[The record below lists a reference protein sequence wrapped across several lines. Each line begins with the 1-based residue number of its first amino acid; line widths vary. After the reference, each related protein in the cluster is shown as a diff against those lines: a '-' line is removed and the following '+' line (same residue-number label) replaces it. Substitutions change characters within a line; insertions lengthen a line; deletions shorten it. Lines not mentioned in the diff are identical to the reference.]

1 MAELALGVAGLT
13 AGIPGL
19 VQVIGTLGKTLLQ
32 RVEHSGDQYHR
43 ELELVIRTT
52 KSQAQEIC
60 LYLHGLGHSVP
71 ELLKD
76 DILQIFQALR
86 SAFERLIRLV
96 PATNLGSQPA
106 QKPKLSASTK
116 AKIDSEVRTIEDWN
130 TRMFHRAMIFVN
142 FGEQKTAGTAQLQG
156 LPDEYRAVALKKV
169 EKLRHSVGE
178 SLEKAKDETKLLLNH
193 SEEQKEQTICAAL
206 PNSSL
211 EVRRS
216 KANDKSI
223 LVEYRTYSDS
233 ALERE
238 IQNQRRIVREVA
250 RILRRAD
257 PEFMGLL
264 YCDGFLW
271 DSLKCRFELQFPVP
285 SGLQNPRTLLDL
297 LTDSSSRRFGI
308 KHPLNQRIALAKS
321 IVMAVFVLHS
331 ASLVHKQIRPDNV
344 VIFEN
349 SPFPTSNPGTEKDP
363 PERQSYPYV
372 LGKPFLVGFDNVRKV
387 DAASLLLPVEDWK
400 KNIYLSPR
408 RQRLQQGDEFQM
420 QDDMYSVG
428 VVLIEMAFWA
438 SFQDKSAAQLG
449 KLVWQDASQ
458 SALKGPEQL
467 KKTYMSLA
475 AGAVPRKMGQRYAD
489 IVMACLTGL
498 ESEQDG
504 LKRLEDEDGI
514 VVGTRYMVEVISRLE
529 EISM

>member
-13 AGIPGL
+13 AGISGL

-32 RVEHSGDQYHR
+32 RVEHSGDQYHK

-60 LYLHGLGHSVP
+60 LHLHGLGQSVP
-71 ELLKD
+71 ESLKD

-86 SAFERLIRLV
+86 STFERLIRLV
-96 PATNLGSQPA
+96 PATNQA
-106 QKPKLSASTK
+106 AEKPKLSAATK
-116 AKIDSEVRTIEDWN
+116 AKIDSEVRAIEDWN

-142 FGEQKTAGTAQLQG
+142 FGQQKTAGTAQLRD

-169 EKLRHSVGE
+169 EKASRV
-178 SLEKAKDETKLLLNH
+178 K
-193 SEEQKEQTICAAL
+193 EQKEQTICVAL

-211 EVRRS
+211 ELRRS
-216 KANDKSI
+216 KIDDTSV

-238 IQNQRRIVREVA
+238 IHSQRRIVREVA

-257 PEFMGLL
+257 PELMGLL

-271 DSLKCRFELQFPVP
+271 DSLKCRFELHFPIP
-285 SGLQNPRTLLDL
+285 SGLQDPRTLLDL
-297 LTDSSSRRFGI
+297 LTDSSTRRFGI

-349 SPFPTSNPGTEKDP
+349 SPLPTGTQRDT
-363 PERQSYPYV
+363 PERQRYPYV
-372 LGKPFLVGFDNVRKV
+372 LGKPFLVGFDNVRNV

-420 QDDMYSVG
+420 EDDMYSVG
-428 VVLIEMAFWA
+428 VVLIEIAFWA

-449 KLVWQDASQ
+449 KLVWQDPSQ

-467 KKTYMSLA
+467 KKTYISLA
-475 AGAVPRKMGQRYAD
+475 AGAVPRKMGQKYAD

-498 ESEQDG
+498 ESEQGD

-514 VVGTRYMVEVISRLE
+514 VVGTRYMVEVISKLE
-529 EISM
+529 EIIM

>member
-32 RVEHSGDQYHR
+32 RVEHSGDQYHK

-60 LYLHGLGHSVP
+60 LHLHGLGQSVP
-71 ELLKD
+71 ESLKD

-86 SAFERLIRLV
+86 GTFERLIRLV
-96 PATNLGSQPA
+96 PATNQA
-106 QKPKLSASTK
+106 AEKPKLSAATK
-116 AKIDSEVRTIEDWN
+116 AKIDSEVRAIEDWN

-142 FGEQKTAGTAQLQG
+142 FGQQKTAGTAQLRD
-156 LPDEYRAVALKKV
+156 LPDEYRAVSLKKV
-169 EKLRHSVGE
+169 EKLRESVGE
-178 SLEKAKDETKLLLNH
+178 SLEKAKDESNMLLIH
-193 SEEQKEQTICAAL
+193 PEEQKEQTICVAL
-206 PNSSL
+206 PNCSL
-211 EVRRS
+211 ELRRS
-216 KANDKSI
+216 KIDDPSV

-238 IQNQRRIVREVA
+238 IHSQRRIVREVA

-257 PEFMGLL
+257 PELMGLL
-264 YCDGFLW
+264 
-271 DSLKCRFELQFPVP
+271 
-285 SGLQNPRTLLDL
+285 
-297 LTDSSSRRFGI
+297 FGI

-349 SPFPTSNPGTEKDP
+349 SPLPTGTQRDTT
-363 PERQSYPYV
+363 ERQRYPYV
-372 LGKPFLVGFDNVRKV
+372 LGKPFVVGFDNVRNV

-420 QDDMYSVG
+420 EDDMYSVG
-428 VVLIEMAFWA
+428 VVLIEIAFWA

-467 KKTYMSLA
+467 KKTYISLA
-475 AGAVPRKMGQRYAD
+475 AGAVPRKMGQKYAD
-489 IVMACLTGL
+489 IAMACLTGL
-498 ESEQDG
+498 ESEQGD
-504 LKRLEDEDGI
+504 LKRLEDENGI
-514 VVGTRYMVEVISRLE
+514 VVGTRYMVEVISKLE
-529 EISM
+529 EIIM

>member
-13 AGIPGL
+13 AVIPGL

-32 RVEHSGDQYHR
+32 RVEHSGDQYHK

-60 LYLHGLGHSVP
+60 LHLHGLGQSVP
-71 ELLKD
+71 ESLKD

-86 SAFERLIRLV
+86 STFERLIRLV
-96 PATNLGSQPA
+96 PATNQA
-106 QKPKLSASTK
+106 AEKPKLSAATK
-116 AKIDSEVRTIEDWN
+116 AKIDSEVRAIEDWN

-142 FGEQKTAGTAQLQG
+142 FGQQKTAGTAQLRD
-156 LPDEYRAVALKKV
+156 LPDEYRAVSLKKV
-169 EKLRHSVGE
+169 EKLRESVGE
-178 SLEKAKDETKLLLNH
+178 SLEKAKDESNLLLIH
-193 SEEQKEQTICAAL
+193 PEEQKEQTICVAL
-206 PNSSL
+206 PNCSL
-211 EVRRS
+211 ELRRS
-216 KANDKSI
+216 KIDDTSV

-238 IQNQRRIVREVA
+238 IHSQRRIVREVA

-257 PEFMGLL
+257 PELMGLL

-271 DSLKCRFELQFPVP
+271 DSLKCRFE
-285 SGLQNPRTLLDL
+285 
-297 LTDSSSRRFGI
+297 RFGI

-349 SPFPTSNPGTEKDP
+349 SPLPTGTQRDTT
-363 PERQSYPYV
+363 ERQRYSYV
-372 LGKPFLVGFDNVRKV
+372 LGKPFLVGFDNVRNV

-408 RQRLQQGDEFQM
+408 RQRLQQVDEFQM
-420 QDDMYSVG
+420 EDDMYSVG
-428 VVLIEMAFWA
+428 VVLIEIAFWA

-467 KKTYMSLA
+467 KKTYISLA
-475 AGAVPRKMGQRYAD
+475 AGAVPRKMGQKYAD
-489 IVMACLTGL
+489 IAMACLTGL
-498 ESEQDG
+498 ESEQGD

-514 VVGTRYMVEVISRLE
+514 VVGTRYMVEVISKLE
-529 EISM
+529 EIIM

>member
-32 RVEHSGDQYHR
+32 RVEHSGDQYHK
-43 ELELVIRTT
+43 ELELVIQTT

-60 LYLHGLGHSVP
+60 LHLHGLGQSVP
-71 ELLKD
+71 ESLKD

-86 SAFERLIRLV
+86 STFERLIRLV
-96 PATNLGSQPA
+96 PATSQA
-106 QKPKLSASTK
+106 AEKPKLSAATK
-116 AKIDSEVRTIEDWN
+116 AKIDSEVRAIEDWN

-142 FGEQKTAGTAQLQG
+142 FGQQKTAGTAQLRD

-169 EKLRHSVGE
+169 EKLRESVGE
-178 SLEKAKDETKLLLNH
+178 SLEKAKDESNLLLIYP
-193 SEEQKEQTICAAL
+193 EEQKEQTICVAL

-211 EVRRS
+211 ELRRS
-216 KANDKSI
+216 KIDDTSV

-238 IQNQRRIVREVA
+238 IHSQRRIVREVA

-257 PEFMGLL
+257 PELMGLL

-271 DSLKCRFELQFPVP
+271 DSLKCRFELHFPIP
-285 SGLQNPRTLLDL
+285 SGLQDPRTLLDL
-297 LTDSSSRRFGI
+297 LTDSSTRRFGI

-349 SPFPTSNPGTEKDP
+349 SPLPTGTQRDT
-363 PERQSYPYV
+363 PERQRYPYV
-372 LGKPFLVGFDNVRKV
+372 LGKPFLVGFDNVRNV

-420 QDDMYSVG
+420 EDDMYSVG
-428 VVLIEMAFWA
+428 VVLIEIAFWA
-438 SFQDKSAAQLG
+438 SFQDKSAAQLW

-458 SALKGPEQL
+458 SALKGPGQL
-467 KKTYMSLA
+467 KKTYISLA
-475 AGAVPRKMGQRYAD
+475 AGAVPRKMGQKYAD

-498 ESEQDG
+498 ESEQGD

-514 VVGTRYMVEVISRLE
+514 VVGTRYMVEVISKLE
-529 EISM
+529 EIIM